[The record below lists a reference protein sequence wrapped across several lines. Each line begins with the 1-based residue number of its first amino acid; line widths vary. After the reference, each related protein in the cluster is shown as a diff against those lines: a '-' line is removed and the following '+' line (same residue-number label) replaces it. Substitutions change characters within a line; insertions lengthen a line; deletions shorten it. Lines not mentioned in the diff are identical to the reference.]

1 MDFNELDRFLSK
13 NLQNLQNK
21 YHFKNKTDV
30 SLLAKS
36 LNLIRRRLWQRK

>member
-1 MDFNELDRFLSK
+1 MDFNELDGFLSK

-36 LNLIRRRLWQRK
+36 LNLIRRRLLQRK